1 MLGLQKMIRNDL
13 DLKKKKLSCTLFS
26 TFQIILQII
35 SHLYQGNIVEYNTDV
50 VRKY

>member
-1 MLGLQKMIRNDL
+1 M
-13 DLKKKKLSCTLFS
+13 SFTLFS

-35 SHLYQGNIVEYNTDV
+35 SHLYQGNIVEYNTNV